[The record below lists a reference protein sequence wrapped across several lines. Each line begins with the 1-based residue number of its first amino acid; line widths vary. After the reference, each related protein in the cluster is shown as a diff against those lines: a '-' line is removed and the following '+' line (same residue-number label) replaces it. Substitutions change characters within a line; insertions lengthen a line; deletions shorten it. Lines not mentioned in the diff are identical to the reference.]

1 MAAKKQTFEEA
12 MSELEKIVEALE
24 NGDATLEE
32 SLDLYQ
38 KGVKLTKI
46 CQEKLQ
52 AAEEKMAKVVDEMDV
67 ETPFDMGGE

>member
-24 NGDATLEE
+24 SGEATLEE

-52 AAEEKMAKVVDEMDV
+52 AAEEKMAKVVDEMDT
-67 ETPFDMGGE
+67 ETPFDVGGE